1 MIPLLY
7 RYVGGALIFFL
18 LLGGAYLKGRAAG
31 KEVVQVKFDAYKNT
45 AQLAYDRQVAETA
58 RIQSEWN
65 RSKDREREIQARLQV
80 VTNDGASLARR
91 LRDYRARSCPLS
103 SPSTTAG
110 EPPETAGVPPDGP
123 SVDQAL
129 GRHLEACARD
139 AERLGQFQSF
149 YQSLREATPP

>member
-1 MIPLLY
+1 MIYKYLY
-7 RYVGGALIFFL
+7 GGALVLAIIL
-18 LLGGAYLKGRAAG
+18 GAYLKGRSDGADR
-31 KEVVQVKFDAYKNT
+31 VQVKFDAYKRT
-45 AQLAYDRQVAETA
+45 TQLAYDRQVAETA

-91 LRDYRARSCPLS
+91 LSNYRSRSCPLS

-110 EPPETAGVPPDGP
+110 EPSGAAGVPPDGP

-139 AERLGQFQSF
+139 AERLGQFQTF
-149 YQSLREATPP
+149 YQSLRDAQ